1 MAAELAGPT
10 AIAEVRARLVSRAR
24 PHLLLLASRY
34 SGVPAKLNSALQV
47 VDIEVTEL
55 LSLLRFQM
63 AGNFWLQASKPDSIP
78 GRLAIRTKYF
88 DDALV
93 NAVEVRLVDTH
104 LRVLTIYINN
114 TYVHIG
120 YSMFVYVLM
129 SSLSSYFVQ
138 LRSVQCFICESDMNF
153 CHDFWYDRGRT
164 HPHCPPWHR

>member
-47 VDIEVTEL
+47 VDIE
-55 LSLLRFQM
+55 
-63 AGNFWLQASKPDSIP
+63 ASKPDSIP

-93 NAVEVRLVDTH
+93 NAVE
-104 LRVLTIYINN
+104 
-114 TYVHIG
+114 
-120 YSMFVYVLM
+120 
-129 SSLSSYFVQ
+129 
-138 LRSVQCFICESDMNF
+138 
-153 CHDFWYDRGRT
+153 
-164 HPHCPPWHR
+164 